1 MPATKVKQD
10 VAPWRRRLYLP
21 AYRVVDAGR
30 YAGVSA
36 QSIGHWHFRRG
47 RSGVALPGRSRRESL
62 SYYQLI
68 EVAFVATFRNL
79 GIPLQRIRKAR
90 EYAAQVLNSEYP
102 FAEHSWMT
110 EGYHV
115 LLDLRNIEG
124 ETFIGRLVA
133 ADRHGQVGWKDVISD
148 RFDQFDYEDDIALVW
163 HLRNR
168 SNPVLIDPR
177 VSFGA
182 PTVKGIP
189 TWALKGRWDA
199 GESILEIQDDFGL
212 SGDEVRYGLL
222 FEGVDFD
229 NAKQGT

>member
-1 MPATKVKQD
+1 M
-10 VAPWRRRLYLP
+10 P
-21 AYRVVDAGR
+21 AYRVGEAGR

-36 QSIGHWHFRRG
+36 RSVSYWHFGGSRTEA
-47 RSGVALPGRSRRESL
+47 ALPRRSQRELL

-68 EVAFVATFRNL
+68 EIAFVATFRNL
-79 GIPLQRIRKAR
+79 GIPLQRIRIAR

-110 EGYHV
+110 EGRHV
-115 LLDLRNIEG
+115 LLDLRDIEG
-124 ETFIGRLVA
+124 EAFAGRLLV
-133 ADRHGQVGWKDVISD
+133 ADRHGQVGWKDIISD
-148 RFDQFDYEDDIALVW
+148 RFEQFDYEGDVALVW

-189 TWALKGRWDA
+189 TWALRGRWDA
-199 GESILEIQDDFGL
+199 GEGIPDMQEDFGL
-212 SGDEVRYGLL
+212 SEEDIRHGLR
-222 FEGVDFD
+222 FEGVNFD
-229 NAKQGT
+229 DVKQAA